1 MTARPGS
8 VFSRER
14 SHDHPWRALPA
25 WGMLLVAWGLFRR
38 DDQPRSGRSRRGH
51 GADAARTEAGRGRG
65 GRRPGTLAP
74 RALGRT
80 LSRQTD
86 LRRTLPRRMVARRTA
101 VEGGPALS
109 DRTVSLR
116 PALSRR
122 TVSRRPAWG
131 RPVSRGTVWRGTVLG
146 GAVVGAAVLGLTTLL
161 VTAAPPAS
169 AAAPASTA
177 VWGSAAV
184 AHPLGNFTVSRYDG
198 LTVAPGEIRVDHVED
213 LAEIPT
219 TQAQPR
225 VDALGLPAWA
235 AERCGRASA
244 AIKITADR
252 VAGVARARV
261 RSAAAR
267 SRPGQAGLSTLRV
280 ECRITAQISGTSIVF
295 RDEGAV
301 AGAVGWHE
309 ITATGDR
316 VTLTASDVPTVSRS
330 ARLTNYP
337 QDMLSSPLDQRSATL
352 RVRPGGSAQAAS
364 PGSPGSSMATPT
376 GGVVPR
382 GADRLTQTFTDLV
395 AHRRLSPGFAL
406 LALAIAL
413 ALGGLHALAPGHGK
427 TIMAAYAVGG
437 GARARRDVLT
447 LGVTVTI
454 THTAGV
460 LTLGLFIA
468 TGTAYA
474 PAAVYPWLGIAS
486 GVLVAFSGV
495 VLLRRAVRARR
506 GHHHHAHAP
515 ALTHGHGH
523 GHGQGH
529 GHGHS
534 HGHGHPHGHTHGHGH
549 GHGRDGGS
557 AAGAEGRGGA
567 ALMGFAGGLVP
578 SPSAVVVLVG
588 AAAIGQA
595 WFGVLLVLGYGVGLA
610 CTLIVIGL
618 FIVGSGRVL
627 ARRLT
632 SRGGGRRA
640 LLARAALPFGS
651 ATAVVVLGVG
661 LVVRSVPGALA

>member
-1 MTARPGS
+1 MISHWTASG
-8 VFSRER
+8 
-14 SHDHPWRALPA
+14 RALSF
-25 WGMLLVAWGLFRR
+25 GMV
-38 DDQPRSGRSRRGH
+38 RRG
-51 GADAARTEAGRGRG
+51 
-65 GRRPGTLAP
+65 L
-74 RALGRT
+74 
-80 LSRQTD
+80 
-86 LRRTLPRRMVARRTA
+86 
-101 VEGGPALS
+101 
-109 DRTVSLR
+109 
-116 PALSRR
+116 
-122 TVSRRPAWG
+122 
-131 RPVSRGTVWRGTVLG
+131 VLG
-146 GAVVGAAVLGLTTLL
+146 GAVLGMAVLGLTGLL
-161 VTAAPPAS
+161 VAAAPPAS
-169 AAAPASTA
+169 AAVSASTA
-177 VWGSAAV
+177 VWGSAA
-184 AHPLGNFTVSRYDG
+184 AGHPLGNFTVSRYDG
-198 LTVAPGEIRVDHVED
+198 LTVAPGELRVDHVED

-219 TQAQPR
+219 AQAQPR
-225 VDALGLPAWA
+225 VNAQGLPAWA
-235 AERCGRASA
+235 GERCGRAA
-244 AIKITADR
+244 AAMKITTDR
-252 VAGVARARV
+252 GTGVIRARV

-280 ECRITAQISGTSIVF
+280 ECRITAQVSGTSIVF
-295 RDEGAV
+295 RDEGVV

-309 ITATGDR
+309 ITAIGDR
-316 VTLTASDVPTVSRS
+316 VRLTASDVPTISRS

-352 RVRPGGSAQAAS
+352 RVRPGGSTQAAS
-364 PGSPGSSMATPT
+364 PGSTGSSPATPN
-376 GGVVPR
+376 GGVLPR
-382 GADRLTQTFTDLV
+382 GADRLTQTFTELV

-413 ALGGLHALAPGHGK
+413 VLGGLHALAPGHGK
-427 TIMAAYAVGG
+427 TIMVAYAVGS

-460 LTLGLFIA
+460 LTLGLLIA

-486 GVLVAFSGV
+486 GVLVALSGV

-506 GHHHHAHAP
+506 GTHHHAHAP
-515 ALTHGHGH
+515 APT
-523 GHGQGH
+523 H

-534 HGHGHPHGHTHGHGH
+534 HGHTHGHGHSHGHSH

-557 AAGAEGRGGA
+557 ATGDAGRGGA

-618 FIVGSGRVL
+618 FVVGSGRVL

-651 ATAVVVLGVG
+651 ATAVVLLGLG
-661 LVVRSVPGALA
+661 LVARSIPGAFA